1 MLRFCKKM
9 LQYYQYSIYSKYWL
23 LMENTSTV
31 QDNTTTIMLIW
42 CLKQLKDFILK
53 FSISGSFF
61 SFFFINTCF
70 FSFRW
75 CVDEATNSWTNYHR
89 YKYDLYFLHYHTLT
103 TIHFMDHERLCQIIY
118 ICLNHCWWC
127 EHNQS

>member
-61 SFFFINTCF
+61 SFFLSILV
-70 FSFRW
+70 SFPSGD
-75 CVDEATNSWTNYHR
+75 V
-89 YKYDLYFLHYHTLT
+89 L
-103 TIHFMDHERLCQIIY
+103 MRLPTVEQIIIDTNMIFISFIIIHWQPY
-118 ICLNHCWWC
+118 ISWIMSDFVKLYTFV
-127 EHNQS
+127 